1 MTMTLR
7 KRKLQRNMPSLQEK
21 ASRQQN
27 LKRPSQLPAEL
38 PNTRARKC
46 AFGSVVFAKWGKASY
61 LPALIVNPLALS
73 HKWPAVKEWK
83 KKVRNRKYGALT
95 LLVYD
100 NNG

>member
-1 MTMTLR
+1 MNATMTLR
-7 KRKLQRNMPSLQEK
+7 KRKVQRNAPSLH
-21 ASRQQN
+21 
-27 LKRPSQLPAEL
+27 
-38 PNTRARKC
+38 TRARKG

-61 LPALIVNPLALS
+61 LPALIVNPLALP

-83 KKVRNRKYGALT
+83 EKVRKRKFGALT